1 MLQLTET
8 QTKFIKYPGIFLI
21 LIVAYYF
28 FYVGFE
34 KNYFYRCEEVYCLT
48 FIDFNDYVSIL
59 ISILGILAVV
69 ETLDAWKD
77 QHKFEKAL
85 LTLKELNEIEELLE
99 QFDLYFASLQGQ
111 KTGIMGYKYYAED
124 FYRKVF
130 NIKIKDT
137 IQNLDTRIHDEKNN
151 LHQKEFEVLIDIA
164 HKYYNDTMGEFSSLK
179 WKDNNSG
186 DDIDID
192 RIQILFRS
200 DRESFKNRLEKLK
213 AKFRI

>member
-1 MLQLTET
+1 MIQLTET

-85 LTLKELNEIEELLE
+85 LTLKELNEIEDLLKK
-99 QFDLYFASLQGQ
+99 FDLYFASLQGE
-111 KTGIMGYKYYAED
+111 KSRAWGYKDVAEN
-124 FYRKVF
+124 FYR
-130 NIKIKDT
+130 NISYIKIKDT
-137 IQNLDTRIHDEKNN
+137 IQDLDTRIHDEKNN

-164 HKYYNDTMGEFSSLK
+164 HKYFNDTMREFTTLK

-186 DDIDID
+186 DDTDID
-192 RIQILFRS
+192 RIQRLFRD

>member
-8 QTKFIKYPGIFLI
+8 QKKFIKYPGIFLI
-21 LIVAYYF
+21 LIFVYYF

-85 LTLKELNEIEELLE
+85 LTLKELNEIEDLLE
-99 QFDLYFASLQGQ
+99 KFDLEFAKLQVQ
-111 KTGIMGYKYYAED
+111 KSVGWGYKEVAEN
-124 FYRKVF
+124 FYR
-130 NIKIKDT
+130 NISYIKIKAIVQD
-137 IQNLDTRIHDEKNN
+137 LDTRIHDEKNN
-151 LHQKEFEVLIDIA
+151 LHQKEFEALIDIA
-164 HKYYNDTMGEFSSLK
+164 HKYYNDTMREFTSLK

-186 DDIDID
+186 DDNDID
-192 RIQILFRS
+192 RIQILFRG
-200 DRESFKNRLEKLK
+200 DRENFKNRLEKLK
-213 AKFRI
+213 GKFRI